1 MNLANK
7 ISFLLYKHS
16 CVILP
21 GFGAFLVNEKDAECN
36 EIAKYATPR
45 QKVVSFNRQIVNND
59 GLLANHI
66 SIQYG
71 CSYDLGVTHINDYIQ
86 SLWDVLN
93 VKRNVEIPEI
103 GTFYF
108 TAEKKLVF
116 VPYLSVNFD
125 TASFGLP
132 KLRLKTIEHT
142 TTANTPAVAQPT
154 PTILHIPATAEK
166 TVVAKKETI
175 RVKPIRKVE
184 RNKKNIALQN
194 KKVEHNTKASKTR
207 KGIST
212 LSVVNIL
219 GSLFLVALIF
229 TMFNFERG
237 AQQTS
242 VNNLEIASLLDSP
255 VTVKSSKSNVT
266 HLVSY
271 GIYAEVATIKE
282 ATNLTE
288 KLLVKY
294 NTAEMTVNDSGS
306 TEVFIISF
314 TNESLANEYKS
325 LLQNKLNQKLVIK
338 QK

>member
-45 QKVVSFNRQIVNND
+45 QKVVSFNRQIINND

-66 SIQYG
+66 STTYG
-71 CSYDLGVTHINDYIQ
+71 CSYDAGVTHINDYIQ
-86 SLWDVLN
+86 SLWDILN
-93 VKRNVEIPEI
+93 AKRNVEIPEI

-116 VPYLSVNFD
+116 VPYLSVNFN

-142 TTANTPAVAQPT
+142 TPATANTPAAAQSTPNSVQNPVELELPIVAKRETVPAQP
-154 PTILHIPATAEK
+154 
-166 TVVAKKETI
+166 
-175 RVKPIRKVE
+175 KVE
-184 RNKKNIALQN
+184 RKIKNIALQN
-194 KKVEHNTKASKTR
+194 KRVEQNTQETKTR
-207 KGIST
+207 KGT
-212 LSVVNIL
+212 TALGVVNIL
-219 GSLFLVALIF
+219 GSLFLIAMVL

-237 AQQTS
+237 AHQTEA
-242 VNNLEIASLLDSP
+242 NNLEIASLLDSP
-255 VTVKSSKSNVT
+255 STVEIKSSVPY
-266 HLVSY
+266 LVSY
-271 GIYAEVATIKE
+271 GIYAEVATTKE
-282 ATNLTE
+282 ATDLTE
-288 KLLVKY
+288 KLLAKY
-294 NTAEMTVNDSGS
+294 TTAAMTVNDSGS

-314 TNESLANEYKS
+314 TNESLAKEYKT

-338 QK
+338 

>member
-66 SIQYG
+66 STTYG
-71 CSYDLGVTHINDYIQ
+71 CSYDAGVTHINDYIQ
-86 SLWDVLN
+86 SLWDILN

-132 KLRLKTIEHT
+132 KLRLKTMEHT
-142 TTANTPAVAQPT
+142 TPATANTPAAAQSAPT
-154 PTILHIPATAEK
+154 RAHTPVEVELPI
-166 TVVAKKETI
+166 VAKKET
-175 RVKPIRKVE
+175 VPSQPKVE
-184 RNKKNIALQN
+184 RKVKNIALQN
-194 KKVEHNTKASKTR
+194 KKVERTTQDAKTR
-207 KGIST
+207 KGIT
-212 LSVVNIL
+212 ALGVVNIL
-219 GSLFLVALIF
+219 GSLFLIAMVL
-229 TMFNFERG
+229 TMFTFERG
-237 AQQTS
+237 VYQQQA
-242 VNNLEIASLLDSP
+242 NNLEIASLLDSP
-255 VTVKSSKSNVT
+255 RTVEKESSVPY
-266 HLVSY
+266 LVSY
-271 GIYAEVATIKE
+271 GIYAEVATTKE
-282 ATNLTE
+282 ATDLTE
-288 KLLVKY
+288 KLLAKY
-294 NTAEMTVNDSGS
+294 NTAEMTVNDSGT
-306 TEVFIISF
+306 TEVFVISF
-314 TNESLANEYKS
+314 ANESLANEYKT

>member
-45 QKVVSFNRQIVNND
+45 QKVVSFNRQIINND

-66 SIQYG
+66 STTYG
-71 CSYDLGVTHINDYIQ
+71 CSYDAGVTHINDYIQ
-86 SLWDVLN
+86 SLWDILN
-93 VKRNVEIPEI
+93 AKRNVEIPEI

-116 VPYLSVNFD
+116 VPYLSVNFN

-142 TTANTPAVAQPT
+142 TNATANTPAAAQSTPNSVQNPVELELPIVAKRETVPAQP
-154 PTILHIPATAEK
+154 
-166 TVVAKKETI
+166 
-175 RVKPIRKVE
+175 KVE
-184 RNKKNIALQN
+184 RKIKNIALQN
-194 KKVEHNTKASKTR
+194 KRVEQNTQETKTR
-207 KGIST
+207 KGIT
-212 LSVVNIL
+212 ALGVVNIL
-219 GSLFLVALIF
+219 GSLFLIAMVL

-237 AQQTS
+237 AHQTEA
-242 VNNLEIASLLDSP
+242 NNLEIASLLDSP
-255 VTVKSSKSNVT
+255 STVEIKSSVPY
-266 HLVSY
+266 LVSY
-271 GIYAEVATIKE
+271 GIYAEVATTKE
-282 ATNLTE
+282 ATDLTE
-288 KLLVKY
+288 KLLAKY
-294 NTAEMTVNDSGS
+294 TTAAMTVNDSGS

-314 TNESLANEYKS
+314 TNESLAKEYKT

-338 QK
+338 

>member
-21 GFGAFLVNEKDAECN
+21 GFGAFLVNEKEAECN

-66 SIQYG
+66 STTCG
-71 CSYDLGVTHINDYIQ
+71 CSYDAGVTYINDYIQ
-86 SLWDVLN
+86 SLWDILN

-116 VPYLSVNFD
+116 VPYLSVNFN

-142 TTANTPAVAQPT
+142 TPATANTPAAAQSAPT
-154 PTILHIPATAEK
+154 SVQNPVELELPIVT
-166 TVVAKKETI
+166 KKET
-175 RVKPIRKVE
+175 VPAQPKVE
-184 RNKKNIALQN
+184 RKIKNIALQN
-194 KKVEHNTKASKTR
+194 KKVKRNTQDTKTR
-207 KGIST
+207 KGIT
-212 LSVVNIL
+212 ALGVVNIL
-219 GSLFLVALIF
+219 GSLFLIAMVL
-229 TMFNFERG
+229 TMINFERG
-237 AQQTS
+237 AHQTEA
-242 VNNLEIASLLDSP
+242 NNLEIASLLDSP
-255 VTVKSSKSNVT
+255 RTVELKSSVPY
-266 HLVSY
+266 LVSY
-271 GIYAEVATIKE
+271 GIYAEVATTKE

-288 KLLVKY
+288 KLLAKY
-294 NTAEMTVNDSGS
+294 NTAEMTVNDSGT
-306 TEVFIISF
+306 TEVFVISF
-314 TNESLANEYKS
+314 TNESLAKEYKT

>member
-21 GFGAFLVNEKDAECN
+21 GFGAFLVNEKNAECN

-71 CSYDLGVTHINDYIQ
+71 CSYDTGVTHINNYIQ
-86 SLWDVLN
+86 SLWEVLN

-132 KLRLKTIEHT
+132 KLRLKTIEYT
-142 TTANTPAVAQPT
+142 T
-154 PTILHIPATAEK
+154 PATANIPA
-166 TVVAKKETI
+166 VVPPATIVAQSPVKLQNPVVTKKEVLG
-175 RVKPIRKVE
+175 VKAERKM
-184 RNKKNIALQN
+184 KNIALQN
-194 KKVEHNTKASKTR
+194 KKAERNTNASNAR
-207 KGIST
+207 EGIST
-212 LSVVNIL
+212 LGIVNIL
-219 GSLFLVALIF
+219 GSLFLVAMVL

-237 AQQTS
+237 ANQAE
-242 VNNLEIASLLDSP
+242 VNTLAIASLLDSP
-255 VTVKSSKSNVT
+255 RTVETKSSNPHV
-266 HLVSY
+266 LSY
-271 GIYAEVATIKE
+271 GIYAQVANTKE
-282 ATNLTE
+282 ATDLTD
-288 KLLVKY
+288 KLLEKY
-294 NTAEMTVNDSGS
+294 STAEMTVNDAGS

-314 TNESLANEYKS
+314 TNESLANEYTN

>member
-21 GFGAFLVNEKDAECN
+21 GFGAFLVKEKDAECN

-45 QKVVSFNRQIVNND
+45 QKVVSFNRQIINND

-66 SIQYG
+66 STTYG
-71 CSYDLGVTHINDYIQ
+71 CSYDAGVTHINDYIQ
-86 SLWDVLN
+86 SLWDILN
-93 VKRNVEIPEI
+93 AKRNVEIPEI

-116 VPYLSVNFD
+116 VPYLSVNFN

-142 TTANTPAVAQPT
+142 TNATANTPAAAQSTPNSVQNPVELELPIVAKRETVPAQP
-154 PTILHIPATAEK
+154 
-166 TVVAKKETI
+166 
-175 RVKPIRKVE
+175 KVE
-184 RNKKNIALQN
+184 RKIKNIALQN
-194 KKVEHNTKASKTR
+194 KRVEQNTQETKTR
-207 KGIST
+207 KGIT
-212 LSVVNIL
+212 ALGVVNIL
-219 GSLFLVALIF
+219 GSLFLIAMVL

-237 AQQTS
+237 AHQTEA
-242 VNNLEIASLLDSP
+242 NNLEIASLLDSP
-255 VTVKSSKSNVT
+255 STVEIKSSVPY
-266 HLVSY
+266 LVSY
-271 GIYAEVATIKE
+271 GIYAEVATTKE
-282 ATNLTE
+282 ATDLTE
-288 KLLVKY
+288 KLLAKY
-294 NTAEMTVNDSGS
+294 TTAAMTVNDSGS

-314 TNESLANEYKS
+314 TNESLAKEYKT

-338 QK
+338 